1 MKEALLKKLYAIL
14 MKFWKEHIS
23 SIMGKKKGQDK
34 ELPLGVMVELRE
46 HNKKTSN
53 FERLWVTEVCA
64 FVKT

>member
-1 MKEALLKKLYAIL
+1 MGIR
-14 MKFWKEHIS
+14 IS
-23 SIMGKKKGQDK
+23 GFLSWGKKKGQDK